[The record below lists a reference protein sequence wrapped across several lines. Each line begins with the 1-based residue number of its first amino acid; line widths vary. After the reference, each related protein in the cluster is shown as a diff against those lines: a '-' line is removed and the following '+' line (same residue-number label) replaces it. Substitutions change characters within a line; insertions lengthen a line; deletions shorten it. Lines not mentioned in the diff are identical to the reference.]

1 MSFQCGIV
9 GLPNVGKSTLFNALT
24 VSNVPTENYP
34 FCTIEPHIGIVE
46 LPDPRLHKLA
56 NIYRP
61 EKVIPAT
68 VEFIDIAGLV
78 QGASRGE
85 GLGNQFLGQ
94 IRQTEAVI
102 HIVRCFEESN
112 ISHINE
118 NIDPVRDAETIKTE
132 FILKDLD
139 TLEKQRVKKEKLSKS
154 GDKVIIRELEILNR
168 LTEHCNAGHR
178 AKTFHASDN
187 ELLFFYSL
195 QLLTQKPIL
204 YVANVND
211 NEITN
216 DNKNEN
222 VRAIFNFA
230 KQEGNTA
237 IRICAAIEQEI
248 AFLPEEEKSL
258 FLTEYNLPEPGLNKV
273 IRAGFELLDLH
284 TFFTGGDKQVRAWTI
299 KKGTTAVQA
308 AGKIHTDFVRGF
320 IKADVYHYDELMKY
334 GSEHNI
340 SERGLA
346 RQEGK
351 SYIVRDGDCIF
362 FKFNT

>member
-24 VSNVPTENYP
+24 ASNVPTENYP

-46 LPDPRLHKLA
+46 LPDPRLYELA

-78 QGASRGE
+78 QGASKGE

-112 ISHINE
+112 ISHVDG
-118 NIDPVRDAETIKTE
+118 NIDPVRDAGTIKTE
-132 FILKDLD
+132 FLLNDLD
-139 TLEKQRVKKEKLSKS
+139 TLTKLRAKKETLSKS

-168 LTEHCNAGHR
+168 LIEHCNAGHR

-187 ELLFFYSL
+187 ELVFFHSL

-211 NEITN
+211 NEIMIE
-216 DNKNEN
+216 NKHDH
-222 VRAIFNFA
+222 VKVLFDFA

-248 AFLPEEEKSL
+248 ALLPEEEKSL

-299 KKGTTAVQA
+299 KKGTTALQA
-308 AGKIHTDFVRGF
+308 AGKIHTDFERGF
-320 IKADVYHYDELMKY
+320 IKADVYRYDDLVKY
-334 GSEHNI
+334 GSEYNV

-351 SYIVRDGDCIF
+351 SYIVREGDCIF
-362 FKFNT
+362 FKFNI

>member
-1 MSFQCGIV
+1 M
-9 GLPNVGKSTLFNALT
+9 T

-34 FCTIEPHIGIVE
+34 FCTIEPHVGIVE

-112 ISHINE
+112 ISHIDE

-168 LTEHCNAGHR
+168 LIEHCNAGHR

-187 ELLFFYSL
+187 ELLFFHSL

-222 VRAIFNFA
+222 VKAIFNFA
-230 KQEGNTA
+230 KQEGNIA

-248 AFLPEEEKSL
+248 ALLPEEEKSL

-284 TFFTGGDKQVRAWTI
+284 PFFTGGDKQVRAWTI

-320 IKADVYHYDELMKY
+320 IKADVYRYDELMKY
-334 GSEHNI
+334 GSEHNV

-351 SYIVRDGDCIF
+351 SYIVRDGDCII
-362 FKFNT
+362 FKFNI

>member
-154 GDKVIIRELEILNR
+154 GDKIIIRELEILNR

>member
-154 GDKVIIRELEILNR
+154 GDKIIIRELEILNR

-222 VRAIFNFA
+222 VKAIFNFA

>member
-1 MSFQCGIV
+1 M
-9 GLPNVGKSTLFNALT
+9 
-24 VSNVPTENYP
+24 
-34 FCTIEPHIGIVE
+34 
-46 LPDPRLHKLA
+46 PDPRLHKLA

-112 ISHINE
+112 ISHIDE

-168 LTEHCNAGHR
+168 LIEHCNAGHR

-187 ELLFFYSL
+187 ELLFFHS
-195 QLLTQKPIL
+195 
-204 YVANVND
+204 
-211 NEITN
+211 
-216 DNKNEN
+216 
-222 VRAIFNFA
+222 
-230 KQEGNTA
+230 
-237 IRICAAIEQEI
+237 
-248 AFLPEEEKSL
+248 
-258 FLTEYNLPEPGLNKV
+258 
-273 IRAGFELLDLH
+273 
-284 TFFTGGDKQVRAWTI
+284 
-299 KKGTTAVQA
+299 
-308 AGKIHTDFVRGF
+308 
-320 IKADVYHYDELMKY
+320 
-334 GSEHNI
+334 
-340 SERGLA
+340 
-346 RQEGK
+346 
-351 SYIVRDGDCIF
+351 
-362 FKFNT
+362 